1 MRKICSSLILLLI
14 VLISLSSCHGSKGK
28 LNTLVLPDEFD
39 TSREYN
45 ITFWAKNDGNT
56 EQVKVYNDAIAR
68 FENIYPN
75 INVEIRH
82 FNSYPD
88 IYKDV
93 LINIGTNTTPN
104 VCIAYPD
111 HVATY
116 KQGNNMVVDL
126 TDLLEHPSYG
136 LGGKDLKYVSV
147 NKDEIYEKF
156 LNEGII
162 EDSYYTLPFMRSS
175 EALYI
180 NKDYVEALGYTIPSV
195 VTWDW
200 IWKVSEEALKRKGD
214 GTLPF
219 QKSDDVLYPMIY
231 KSTDNMY
238 ITMCKQ
244 MGIPISTAEG
254 EVLLFSEETKQL
266 LLDLG
271 KKGRYEITNKQ
282 TGNKTYES
290 LFTTFTKVS
299 YPGNFFNRWECIF
312 AIDSTAGATW
322 LGTGATS
329 SDSAS
334 GVDVNKP
341 NFETV
346 VRPVP
351 QVDVNNPQMISQG
364 PSICLFNK
372 EDPQEV
378 VASWIFAQFL
388 LTDEVQLSYTK
399 TEGYLPVT
407 SKTNESE
414 SFKKYLEDENHYVV
428 KREATKL
435 VLNNIDNTFIS
446 PVFNGS
452 SDVRDAGAY
461 LIEGVCGNNTR
472 FKNYNELDTLYT
484 RCIEKYGL
492 QDLINGNMTEPRKTI
507 SEEGTILLTSL
518 LVIWIG
524 ICAYVFYDKVIKKEI
539 IRKQRNKKENL
550 LK

>member
-1 MRKICSSLILLLI
+1 MKKKMISLILLLI
-14 VLISLSSCHGSKGK
+14 VLVSLASCHRGTNRLAA
-28 LNTLVLPDEFD
+28 LNLPEEFD
-39 TSREYN
+39 ETQQYN
-45 ITFWAKNDGNT
+45 ISFWAKNDGNT

-68 FENIYPN
+68 FEEIYPN

-88 IYKDV
+88 IYRDV
-93 LINIGTNTTPN
+93 LVNIGTETTPN

-116 KQGNNMVVDL
+116 KEGNNIVVNL
-126 TDLLEHPSYG
+126 TPLLDHPSYG
-136 LGGKDLKYVSV
+136 LGGKDIKYDSVS
-147 NKDEIYEKF
+147 KDEIYDKF

-162 EDSYYTLPFMRSS
+162 EDIYYTLPFMRSS
-175 EALYI
+175 VAVYI
-180 NKDYVEALGYTIPSV
+180 NKDYVEALGYTVPDTL
-195 VTWDW
+195 TWDW
-200 IWKVSEEALKRKGD
+200 MWEVCETALKRKGD

-219 QKSDDVLYPMIY
+219 QKTTDVLYPMIY

-244 MGIPISTAEG
+244 MGIPISTIDS
-254 EVLLFSEETKQL
+254 EVLLFSEETKEL

-271 KKGRYEITNKQ
+271 SKGRYEITNVATNETK
-282 TGNKTYES
+282 YES

-299 YPGNFFNRWECIF
+299 YPGNFFNRWECLF

-334 GVDVNKP
+334 GPDKSKP

-346 VRPVP
+346 VRTVP
-351 QVDVNNPQMISQG
+351 QVDKNNPQMISQG

-378 VASWIFAQFL
+378 VASWLFAQFM
-388 LTDEVQLSYTK
+388 LTDEVQLGYTK

-407 SKTNESE
+407 SRTTESE
-414 SFKKYLEDENHYVV
+414 AFISYLNDENEYNV
-428 KREATKL
+428 KREATKI
-435 VLNNIDNTFIS
+435 VLDNIENTFIS

-461 LIEGVCGNNTR
+461 LVEGVCGNNKRYKTSEEID
-472 FKNYNELDTLYT
+472 KLYEK
-484 RCIEKYGL
+484 CIEKYGL
-492 QDLINGNMTEPRKTI
+492 QELINKTTGNVERKPI
-507 SEEGTILLTSL
+507 SKESIILLVSL
-518 LVIWIG
+518 GIVWILLG
-524 ICAYVFYDKVIKKEI
+524 SYVLNDKVIKKK
-539 IRKQRNKKENL
+539 RNNKKIT
-550 LK
+550 

>member
-1 MRKICSSLILLLI
+1 MKKKMISLILLLI
-14 VLISLSSCHGSKGK
+14 VLVSLASCHRGTNRLAA
-28 LNTLVLPDEFD
+28 LNLPEEFD
-39 TSREYN
+39 ETQQYN
-45 ITFWAKNDGNT
+45 ISFWAKNDGNT

-68 FENIYPN
+68 FEEIYPN

-88 IYKDV
+88 IYRDV
-93 LINIGTNTTPN
+93 LVNIGTETTPN

-116 KQGNNMVVDL
+116 KEGNNIVVNL
-126 TDLLEHPSYG
+126 TPLLDHPSYG
-136 LGGKDLKYVSV
+136 LGGKDIKYDSVS
-147 NKDEIYEKF
+147 KDEIYDKF

-162 EDSYYTLPFMRSS
+162 EDIYYTLPFMRSS
-175 EALYI
+175 EAVYI
-180 NKDYVEALGYTIPSV
+180 NKDYVEALGYTVPDTL
-195 VTWDW
+195 TWDW
-200 IWKVSEEALKRKGD
+200 MWEVCETALKRKGD

-219 QKSDDVLYPMIY
+219 QKTTDVLYPMIY

-244 MGIPISTAEG
+244 MGIPISTIDS
-254 EVLLFSEETKQL
+254 EVLLFSEETKEL

-271 KKGRYEITNKQ
+271 SKGRYEITNVATNETK
-282 TGNKTYES
+282 YES

-299 YPGNFFNRWECIF
+299 YPGNFFNRWECLF

-322 LGTGATS
+322 LGVDATS
-329 SDSAS
+329 SDAAS
-334 GVDVNKP
+334 GPDKSKP

-351 QVDVNNPQMISQG
+351 QTDVTNPQMISQG

-378 VASWIFAQFL
+378 VASWLFAQFM
-388 LTDEVQLSYTK
+388 LTDEVQLGYTK

-407 SKTNESE
+407 SRTTESE
-414 SFKKYLEDENHYVV
+414 AFISYLNDENEYNV
-428 KREATKL
+428 KREATKI
-435 VLNNIDNTFIS
+435 VLDNIENTFIS

-461 LIEGVCGNNTR
+461 LVEGVCGNNKRYKTSEEID
-472 FKNYNELDTLYT
+472 KLYEK
-484 RCIEKYGL
+484 CIEKYGL
-492 QDLINGNMTEPRKTI
+492 QELINKTTGNVERKPI
-507 SEEGTILLTSL
+507 SKESIILLVSL
-518 LVIWIG
+518 GIVWILLG
-524 ICAYVFYDKVIKKEI
+524 SYVLNDKVIKKK
-539 IRKQRNKKENL
+539 RNNKKIT
-550 LK
+550 

>member
-1 MRKICSSLILLLI
+1 MRKKIISLILLLI
-14 VLISLSSCHGSKGK
+14 VLVSLGSCHRGTNRLAA
-28 LNTLVLPDEFD
+28 LNLPEEFD
-39 TSREYN
+39 ETQQYN
-45 ITFWAKNDGNT
+45 ISFWAKNDGNT

-68 FENIYPN
+68 FESIYPN

-88 IYKDV
+88 IYRDV
-93 LINIGTNTTPN
+93 LVNIGTETTPN

-116 KQGNNMVVDL
+116 KEGNNIVVNL
-126 TDLLEHPSYG
+126 TPLLDHPSYG
-136 LGGKDLKYVSV
+136 LGGKDIKYDSVS
-147 NKDEIYEKF
+147 KDEIYDKF

-162 EDSYYTLPFMRSS
+162 EDIYYTLPFMRSS
-175 EALYI
+175 EAVYI
-180 NKDYVEALGYTIPSV
+180 NKDYVEALGYTVPDAL
-195 VTWDW
+195 TWDW
-200 IWKVSEEALKRKGD
+200 MWEVCETALKRKGD
-214 GTLPF
+214 GTLSF
-219 QKSDDVLYPMIY
+219 QKTTDVLYPMIY

-244 MGIPISTAEG
+244 MGIPISTIDS
-254 EVLLFSEETKQL
+254 EVLLFSEETKEL

-271 KKGRYEITNKQ
+271 SKGRYEITNVATNETK
-282 TGNKTYES
+282 YES

-299 YPGNFFNRWECIF
+299 YPGNFFNRWECLF

-334 GVDVNKP
+334 GADKNKP

-346 VRPVP
+346 VRTVP

-378 VASWIFAQFL
+378 VASWIFAQFM
-388 LTDEVQLSYTK
+388 LTDEVQLGYTK

-407 SKTNESE
+407 TSATESQA
-414 SFKKYLEDENHYVV
+414 FKNYLNDETQYSV
-428 KREATKL
+428 KRDATKL
-435 VLNNIDNTFIS
+435 VLDNIENTFIS

-452 SDVRDAGAY
+452 SDIRDAGAY
-461 LIEGVCGNNTR
+461 LVEGVCGNNKRYKTA
-472 FKNYNELDTLYT
+472 EEIDTLYEK
-484 RCIEKYGL
+484 CIEKYGL
-492 QDLINGNMTEPRKTI
+492 QDLINSTTGNVERKQI
-507 SEEGTILLTSL
+507 SKESIILLVSL
-518 LVIWIG
+518 GVVWILLG
-524 ICAYVFYDKVIKKEI
+524 AYVLNDMVLKK
-539 IRKQRNKKENL
+539 KRNN
-550 LK
+550 

>member
-1 MRKICSSLILLLI
+1 MKKKIISLILLLI
-14 VLISLSSCHGSKGK
+14 VLVSLGSCHKGTGRLAA
-28 LNTLVLPDEFD
+28 LNLPEEFD
-39 TSREYN
+39 ETREYN
-45 ITFWAKNDGNT
+45 ISFWAKNDGNT
-56 EQVKVYNDAIAR
+56 EQVKVYDDAIAR
-68 FENIYPN
+68 FESIYPN

-88 IYKDV
+88 IYRDV
-93 LINIGTNTTPN
+93 LVNIGTETTPN

-116 KQGNNMVVDL
+116 KEGNNIVVNL
-126 TDLLEHPSYG
+126 TGLLEHPSYG
-136 LGGKDLKYVSV
+136 LGGKDIKFDSVSR
-147 NKDEIYEKF
+147 DDIYEKF

-162 EDSYYTLPFMRSS
+162 EDLYYTLPFMRSS
-175 EALYI
+175 EAVYI
-180 NKDYVEALGYTIPSV
+180 NKDYVEALGYDIPDIL
-195 VTWDW
+195 TWDW
-200 IWKVSEEALKRKGD
+200 MWEVCETALERKGD

-219 QKSDDVLYPMIY
+219 QKTTDVLYPMIY

-244 MGIPISTAEG
+244 MGIPISTADE
-254 EVLLFSEETKQL
+254 EVLLFSEETKEL

-271 KKGRYEITNKQ
+271 GKGRHEITNITTNTK
-282 TGNKTYES
+282 KYES

-299 YPGNFFNRWECIF
+299 YPGNFFNRWECLF

-334 GVDVNKP
+334 GADKNKP

-346 VRPVP
+346 VRTVP

-378 VASWIFAQFL
+378 IASWIFAQFM
-388 LTDEVQLSYTK
+388 LTDEIQLGYTK

-407 SKTNESE
+407 KSATESDAFKAYLNNEKE
-414 SFKKYLEDENHYVV
+414 YVV

-435 VLNNIDNTFIS
+435 VLDNIENTFIS

-452 SDVRDAGAY
+452 SDIRDAGAY
-461 LIEGVCGNNTR
+461 LVEGVCGNNKRYKTSEEID
-472 FKNYNELDTLYT
+472 ELYQK
-484 RCIEKYGL
+484 CIEKYGL
-492 QDLINGNMTEPRKTI
+492 QELINKTTGNVERKPI
-507 SEEGTILLTSL
+507 SKESIILLASL
-518 LVIWIG
+518 GIIWILLG
-524 ICAYVFYDKVIKKEI
+524 AYVLNEKFIKK
-539 IRKQRNKKENL
+539 KSK
-550 LK
+550 

>member
-1 MRKICSSLILLLI
+1 MKKKMISLILLLI
-14 VLISLSSCHGSKGK
+14 VLVSLASCHRGTNRLAA
-28 LNTLVLPDEFD
+28 LNLPEEFD
-39 TSREYN
+39 ETQQYN
-45 ITFWAKNDGNT
+45 ISFWAKNDGNT

-68 FENIYPN
+68 FEEIYPN

-88 IYKDV
+88 IYRDV
-93 LINIGTNTTPN
+93 LVNIGTETTPN

-116 KQGNNMVVDL
+116 KEGNNIVVNL
-126 TDLLEHPSYG
+126 TPLLDHPSYG
-136 LGGKDLKYVSV
+136 LGGKDIKYDSVS
-147 NKDEIYEKF
+147 KDEIYDKF

-162 EDSYYTLPFMRSS
+162 EDIYYTLPFMRSS
-175 EALYI
+175 EAVYI
-180 NKDYVEALGYTIPSV
+180 NKDYVEALGYTVPDTL
-195 VTWDW
+195 TWDW
-200 IWKVSEEALKRKGD
+200 MWEVCETALKRKGD

-219 QKSDDVLYPMIY
+219 QKTTDVLYPMIY

-244 MGIPISTAEG
+244 MGIPISTIDS
-254 EVLLFSEETKQL
+254 EVLLFSEETKEL

-271 KKGRYEITNKQ
+271 SKGRYEITNVATNETK
-282 TGNKTYES
+282 YES

-299 YPGNFFNRWECIF
+299 YPGNFFNRWECLF

-334 GVDVNKP
+334 GPDKSKP

-346 VRPVP
+346 VRTVP
-351 QVDVNNPQMISQG
+351 QVDKNNPQMISQG

-378 VASWIFAQFL
+378 VASWLFAQFM
-388 LTDEVQLSYTK
+388 LTDEVQLGYTK

-407 SKTNESE
+407 SRTTESE
-414 SFKKYLEDENHYVV
+414 AFISYLNDENEYNV
-428 KREATKL
+428 KREATKI
-435 VLNNIDNTFIS
+435 VLDNIENTFIS

-461 LIEGVCGNNTR
+461 LVEGVCGNNKRYKTSEEID
-472 FKNYNELDTLYT
+472 KLYEK
-484 RCIEKYGL
+484 CIEKYGL
-492 QDLINGNMTEPRKTI
+492 QELINKTTGNVERKPI
-507 SEEGTILLTSL
+507 SKESIILLVSL
-518 LVIWIG
+518 GIVWILLG
-524 ICAYVFYDKVIKKEI
+524 SYVLNDKVIKKK
-539 IRKQRNKKENL
+539 RNNKKIT
-550 LK
+550 

>member
-1 MRKICSSLILLLI
+1 MKKKIISLILLLI
-14 VLISLSSCHGSKGK
+14 VLVSLGSCHKGTGRLAA
-28 LNTLVLPDEFD
+28 LNLPEEFD
-39 TSREYN
+39 ETREYN
-45 ITFWAKNDGNT
+45 ISFWAKNDGNT
-56 EQVKVYNDAIAR
+56 EQVKVYDDAIAK
-68 FENIYPN
+68 FESIYPN

-88 IYKDV
+88 IYRDV
-93 LINIGTNTTPN
+93 LVNIGTETTPN

-116 KQGNNMVVDL
+116 KEGNNIVVNL
-126 TDLLEHPSYG
+126 TGLLEHPSYG
-136 LGGKDLKYVSV
+136 LGGKDIKFDSVSR
-147 NKDEIYEKF
+147 DDIYEKF

-162 EDSYYTLPFMRSS
+162 EDLYYTLPFMRSS
-175 EALYI
+175 EAVYI
-180 NKDYVEALGYTIPSV
+180 NKDYVEALGYDIPDIL
-195 VTWDW
+195 TWDW
-200 IWKVSEEALKRKGD
+200 MWEVCETALERKGD

-219 QKSDDVLYPMIY
+219 QKTTDVLYPMIY

-244 MGIPISTAEG
+244 MGIPISTADE
-254 EVLLFSEETKQL
+254 EVLLFSEETKEL

-271 KKGRYEITNKQ
+271 GKGRHEITNITTNTK
-282 TGNKTYES
+282 KYES

-299 YPGNFFNRWECIF
+299 YPGNFFNRWECLF

-334 GVDVNKP
+334 GADKNKP

-346 VRPVP
+346 VRTVP

-378 VASWIFAQFL
+378 IASWIFAQFM
-388 LTDEVQLSYTK
+388 LTDEVQLGYTK

-407 SKTNESE
+407 KSATESDAFKAYLNNEKE
-414 SFKKYLEDENHYVV
+414 YVV

-435 VLNNIDNTFIS
+435 VLDNIENTFIS

-452 SDVRDAGAY
+452 SDIRDAGAY
-461 LIEGVCGNNTR
+461 LVEGVCGNNKRYKTSEEID
-472 FKNYNELDTLYT
+472 ELYQK
-484 RCIEKYGL
+484 CIEKYGL
-492 QDLINGNMTEPRKTI
+492 QELINKTTGNVERKPI
-507 SEEGTILLTSL
+507 SKESIILLASL
-518 LVIWIG
+518 GIIWILLG
-524 ICAYVFYDKVIKKEI
+524 AYVLNEKFIKK
-539 IRKQRNKKENL
+539 KSK
-550 LK
+550 